1 MFEESSGMFTVDKR
15 KSGENN
21 KNYSYRV
28 IKDAIMFLELKP
40 GQAISEVEL
49 AEALKIS
56 RTPIREVLMQL
67 REENLIEVIPQ
78 VGTYVTKLNPQ
89 LIEEAAFMRFI
100 LEREIIRLACKSFP
114 DEYLKKLRRNLM
126 FQDLL
131 VDQKNSERE
140 FHQLDN
146 EFHRIIFQANRK
158 KHIWEAITKLSTHYN
173 RIRLISELEFGFNHV
188 IEEHHEIVR
197 IIESKEADRAE
208 EIARKHILEPTKK
221 WKKLLTEDTPFY
233 DYFDLKEKFRKSN

>member
-1 MFEESSGMFTVDKR
+1 MFTVDKR

-49 AEALKIS
+49 AEKLKIS
-56 RTPIREVLMQL
+56 RTPIREVLTQL
-67 REENLIEVIPQ
+67 KEENLIDVIPQ

-100 LEREIIRLACKSFP
+100 LEREIIKMSCEAFP
-114 DEYLKKLRRNLM
+114 DEYLQKLKRNLM
-126 FQDLL
+126 LQDLL
-131 VDQKNSERE
+131 INQESNERE
-140 FHQLDN
+140 FHRLDT
-146 EFHRIIFQANRK
+146 EFHKIIFQANSK
-158 KHIWEAITKLSTHYN
+158 EHIWEAIARLSTHYN
-173 RIRLISELEFGFNHV
+173 RIRLISELQFGFSHV

-197 IIESKEADRAE
+197 IIESHEVNQADK
-208 EIARKHILEPTKK
+208 IVRKHILEPTKK
-221 WKKLLTEDTPFY
+221 WKKLITEDSPFY
-233 DYFDLKEKFRKSN
+233 DYFDINERSLY